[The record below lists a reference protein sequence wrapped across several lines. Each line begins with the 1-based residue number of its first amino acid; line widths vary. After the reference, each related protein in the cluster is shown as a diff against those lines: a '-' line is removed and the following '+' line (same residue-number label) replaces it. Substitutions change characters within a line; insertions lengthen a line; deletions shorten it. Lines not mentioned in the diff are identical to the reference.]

1 MTSDNPTNM
10 SDTLR
15 QFADALARPDAP
27 LTLATVDELLRDYPY
42 FTLPAALLLAR
53 DGASLD
59 PDTRRRLEARVAIS
73 VPDRD
78 ALRRL
83 VTPDGDRFDSFYPDE
98 QPSAP
103 LSTDEAITTF
113 ISNYGQADPHEEAL
127 LERLIFNPT
136 PDYAQLLAREEERSV
151 PEPVDLAAAD
161 TQDALINA
169 FILKSRQEH
178 DTPVGT
184 RRAASVNA
192 TPDTDATPKPV
203 ETAPVQQPQETA
215 DDTLLSE
222 SLAKIYIRQRRYTK
236 AYEII
241 RNLSLNYP
249 EKSIYFA
256 DQLRFLQKLIINQ
269 QHNK

>member
-1 MTSDNPTNM
+1 MMTDN
-10 SDTLR
+10 DTPATPLR
-15 QFADALARPDAP
+15 QFAAALRDPAAP
-27 LTLATVDELLRDYPY
+27 LTLPTVEELLRDYPY

-59 PDTRRRLEARVAIS
+59 PDTRTRLEARVAIS

-83 VTPDGDRFDSFYPDE
+83 VTPDGRRFDSFYPDE
-98 QPSAP
+98 QPSPP

-136 PDYAQLLAREEERSV
+136 PDYAQLLAREEERSI
-151 PEPVDLAAAD
+151 PEPVDLADAD
-161 TQDALINA
+161 SRDALINA
-169 FILKSRQEH
+169 FILKSRQ
-178 DTPVGT
+178 DAGT
-184 RRAASVNA
+184 RRAAS
-192 TPDTDATPKPV
+192 PDADAKS
-203 ETAPVQQPQETA
+203 ETAADTTAGPAENSHVQQPQETA

>member
-1 MTSDNPTNM
+1 MTTEKNIP
-10 SDTLR
+10 DTLR

-27 LTLATVDELLRDYPY
+27 LTLATIEELLRDYPY

-59 PDTRRRLEARVAIS
+59 ADTRRRLEARVAIS
-73 VPDRD
+73 VPDRA
-78 ALRRL
+78 ALQRL
-83 VTPDGDRFDSFYPDE
+83 VTPDGNRFNSFYPDE
-98 QPSAP
+98 QPCAP

-161 TQDALINA
+161 SQDALINA
-169 FILKSRQEH
+169 FILKSRQ
-178 DTPVGT
+178 DGDVGT
-184 RRAASVNA
+184 RRAASPNAESKSDTDTTA
-192 TPDTDATPKPV
+192 TPAQ
-203 ETAPVQQPQETA
+203 TAPVQQPQETA

-222 SLAKIYIRQRRYTK
+222 SLAKIYIRQRRYSK